1 MARPRMQVPS
11 LQTPRASELDDLLGG
26 ACLRELERLGGV
38 SGVTLA
44 RWRQGK
50 CKPRHDAIQRLAVA
64 LGLSFATVAEAVS
77 ATVAMAKQLP
87 HDRGATMAR
96 GTGAAEG
103 TSAMSTASTSNVM
116 P

>member
-26 ACLRELERLGGV
+26 ACLRELERLGGG
-38 SGVTLA
+38 SGGTLA

-50 CKPRHDAIQRLAVA
+50 SKPRHDAIQRLAGG
-64 LGLSFATVAEAVS
+64 LGLSFATVAGAPD
-77 ATVAMAKQLP
+77 ATVALARPLP
-87 HDRGATMAR
+87 HDRDAPIGR
-96 GTGAAEG
+96 GTGR
-103 TSAMSTASTSNVM
+103 